1 MNVPNDSSLQGKG
14 SGVSFPTHS
23 EGVCMIDDGP
33 GSVEGDDGDNEDA
46 TSIDSSNHLGSA
58 AADG

>member
-1 MNVPNDSSLQGKG
+1 MNVPNDSPLRGKG
-14 SGVSFPTHS
+14 SGVSFSTHS
-23 EGVCMIDDGP
+23 EGVCMIDDRP
-33 GSVEGDDGDNEDA
+33 GSVEGDNGDNEDA

>member
-1 MNVPNDSSLQGKG
+1 
-14 SGVSFPTHS
+14 
-23 EGVCMIDDGP
+23 MIDDGP